1 MLTLTDAF
9 ALAVKV
15 HVLVFAPLL
24 EQAPDQ
30 TPSRVLV
37 SRTDVPAAKEAEPL
51 LPVATLMPVGDEV
64 TRSPLRPVAV
74 TVTVTFVG
82 GGGGGAAAVTDI
94 VAVREMP
101 S

>member
-9 ALAVKV
+9 ALAVNV
-15 HVLVFAPLL
+15 QVLVFCPLL
-24 EQAPDQ
+24 EHAPDQ

-37 SRTDVPAAKEAEPL
+37 SLTEVPAVNDADPL
-51 LPVATLMPVGDEV
+51 LPVETLMPVGEDV

-74 TVTVTFVG
+74 TVTVTVDG

-94 VAVREMP
+94 VVVRETP

>member
-1 MLTLTDAF
+1 M
-9 ALAVKV
+9 
-15 HVLVFAPLL
+15 L

-37 SRTDVPAAKEAEPL
+37 SLTDVPAANDADPL
-51 LPVATLMPVGDEV
+51 LPVDTLMPVGDEV
-64 TRSPLRPVAV
+64 TRSPLRPVADTV
-74 TVTVTFVG
+74 TVTVDG